1 MFLHNLA
8 APMSSTMYTRRVY
21 IIIWS
26 RVMNEVNTIVTRQR
40 MLAGRRSFDVRRFG
54 STHLCGLIVCDSVP
68 RVHTMIRYRYDRLGG
83 RQEASHD
90 KRTVSILVIAE
101 EKDGTL
107 VVNGEWP

>member
-1 MFLHNLA
+1 
-8 APMSSTMYTRRVY
+8 
-21 IIIWS
+21 
-26 RVMNEVNTIVTRQR
+26 
-40 MLAGRRSFDVRRFG
+40 
-54 STHLCGLIVCDSVP
+54 
-68 RVHTMIRYRYDRLGG
+68 MIRYRYDRLGG